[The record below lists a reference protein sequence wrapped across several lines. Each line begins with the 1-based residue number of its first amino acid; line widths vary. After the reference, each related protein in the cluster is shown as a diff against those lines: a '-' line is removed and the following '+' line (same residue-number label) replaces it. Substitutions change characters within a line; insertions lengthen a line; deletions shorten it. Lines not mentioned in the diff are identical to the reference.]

1 MAIPEMLHVNWSA
14 HKTGHMCF
22 HCWSCS

>member
-1 MAIPEMLHVNWSA
+1 MLHVNWSA
-14 HKTGHMCF
+14 HKTGRMCF